1 MVSMSSRMVEI
12 ADFPSVNL
20 GNTRSLYVYL
30 PPSYHVNTEKRY
42 AVLYMHDGQHVF
54 SADVTGESWE
64 MHETADRLVSE
75 GRMEEI
81 IIVGIATVPHQRLN
95 EYFHDN
101 PRMHEVTDPP
111 FAGEQYEAFII
122 EEVMPYMNAT
132 FRTLQGPEYTAMMG
146 SSAGGIVTYNI
157 GFRRPEIFGSIAV
170 MSPFFVK
177 TEFDTEGQLQ
187 EYPFYQRYGTHPNLR
202 IWLDMGGAEGVFME
216 KYARVEAERL
226 IHDGFVPGEDLML
239 FLDPGAGHSQRDWA
253 GRAQA
258 PLLYFFGHIGE
269 PASIQLHGDSVVGI
283 NGPLKQLNPV
293 ITYTSGFVQ
302 TLMNGT
308 FHVEDPDVLRVW
320 PDGSITPRALGSTR
334 MFLQYGGLT
343 ADKEMRVVD
352 EMPEFV
358 KVTVQVKVPPST
370 PPYPSIYAGFELPY
384 CGEGLYRGSAMI
396 PHGLTFAFKVSRGF
410 GLHEKI
416 GTSGL
421 NRRSFTASS
430 EMDLFYEV
438 EDWDV

>member
-20 GNTRSLYVYL
+20 GNTRTLYVYL

-54 SADVTGESWE
+54 SADVSGESWE
-64 MHETADRLVSE
+64 MHITADRLVSE

-101 PRMHEVTDPP
+101 PRMHEVSDPP
-111 FAGEQYEAFII
+111 FAGERYEAFII

-132 FRTLQGPEYTAMMG
+132 YRTLQGPDHTAMMG

-157 GFRRPEIFGSIAV
+157 GFRHPDVFGSIAV

-177 TEFDTEGQLQ
+177 AEFDSEGQLH
-187 EYPFYQRYGTHPNLR
+187 EYPFYERYDTHPKLR
-202 IWLDMGGAEGVFME
+202 LWLDMGGAEGVFME

-239 FLDPGAGHSQRDWA
+239 YLDPGAGHSQRDWA

-258 PLLYFFGHIGE
+258 PLLYFFGSIGE
-269 PASIQLHGDSVVGI
+269 PASIKLHGDSVVGI
-283 NGPLKQLNPV
+283 DGPVKQLNPV
-293 ITYTSGFVQ
+293 ITHTSGFVQ
-302 TLMNGT
+302 TLLNGT
-308 FHVEDPDVLRVW
+308 FHVENPDLLSVL
-320 PDGSITPRALGSTR
+320 PDGKMMPRAIGSTR
-334 MFLQYGGLT
+334 IVLQYGSLT
-343 ADKEMRVVD
+343 ADKEIEVVG
-352 EMPEFV
+352 EVPEFV

-396 PHGLTFAFKVSRGF
+396 PHGLAFAFKVSRGF

-421 NRRSFTASS
+421 NRRFFTASS
-430 EMDLFYEV
+430 EMELFYEV
-438 EDWDV
+438 EDWDI